1 MCITLNISRSSYYEK
16 ITRKISKTEIRREE
30 IKKEVK
36 SIFKDSKCRY
46 GAPKIHK
53 VLESKDVKCSM
64 QLVQKIMKS
73 EGIKS
78 IVFKKYKH
86 QNSKPSPAPAGNI
99 LSREFE
105 TKGLGEKIV
114 GDITYIKTEKDGWC
128 YLASFKDLYS
138 KRIVGWHMIKI

>member
-16 ITRKISKTEIRREE
+16 STRKISKTEIRREE

-86 QNSKPSPAPAGNI
+86 QNSKPSPATAGNI

-105 TKGLGEKIV
+105 AKGWVVLF
-114 GDITYIKTEKDGWC
+114 
-128 YLASFKDLYS
+128 SFIY
-138 KRIVGWHMIKI
+138 RPIQ

>member
-16 ITRKISKTEIRREE
+16 STRKISKTEIRREE

-78 IVFKKYKH
+78 IVFKKYKSNLNTLTFI
-86 QNSKPSPAPAGNI
+86 QAK
-99 LSREFE
+99 
-105 TKGLGEKIV
+105 
-114 GDITYIKTEKDGWC
+114 
-128 YLASFKDLYS
+128 
-138 KRIVGWHMIKI
+138 

>member
-16 ITRKISKTEIRREE
+16 STRKISKTEIRREE

-78 IVFKKYKH
+78 IVF
-86 QNSKPSPAPAGNI
+86 
-99 LSREFE
+99 
-105 TKGLGEKIV
+105 
-114 GDITYIKTEKDGWC
+114 
-128 YLASFKDLYS
+128 
-138 KRIVGWHMIKI
+138 